1 MSGMWFSALEDL
13 LYVSTVSHE
22 QIISNPSVYFILGE
36 FYCLAGWVAGLLC
49 RAGQIPVRGFFSRSE
64 ADWCLVSGHCT
75 HCTARQDTTHLQTL
89 AAGVPTLTLVNVKEF
104 YCRTNSDF
112 LRKIWK
118 YLLGRYLLVLE
129 CVNDVSRYLQRTDK
143 TQCR

>member
-64 ADWCLVSGHCT
+64 AAWCLVSGQCAHRAPGHGPSSDPRCW
-75 HCTARQDTTHLQTL
+75 C
-89 AAGVPTLTLVNVKEF
+89 P
-104 YCRTNSDF
+104 RTNTV
-112 LRKIWK
+112 KCQGI
-118 YLLGRYLLVLE
+118 LLP
-129 CVNDVSRYLQRTDK
+129 DK
-143 TQCR
+143 F

>member
-36 FYCLAGWVAGLLC
+36 FYCLAGLLC

-64 ADWCLVSGHCT
+64 AAWCLVSGQCA
-75 HCTARQDTTHLQTL
+75 HCTARQDMAHLQTL
-89 AAGVPTLTLVNVKEF
+89 AAGVPALTLLNVKEF

-118 YLLGRYLLVLE
+118 YLLGIYLLVLE
-129 CVNDVSRYLQRTDK
+129 CVNRYLQSTDK